1 MKLHRLTRVGVILLA
16 LILGLGLSMHSVQ
29 NVQVAD
35 KMTAVVGID
44 MALLANC
51 DICCKDA
58 DFCTG
63 VCNAGFLCGQMA
75 ISVDTAYN
83 AFETAMFD
91 VPYRLAGVDPISSP
105 DPHPPKRHPL
115 A

>member
-1 MKLHRLTRVGVILLA
+1 MKLHRFTRVGIILLA

-29 NVQVAD
+29 NVQIPD
-35 KMTAVVGID
+35 NIIDVVGID
-44 MALLANC
+44 MPLLANC
-51 DICCKDA
+51 NSRCRDA

-63 VCNAGFLCGQMA
+63 LCNAGFLWRQMA

>member
-1 MKLHRLTRVGVILLA
+1 MKLHRYNCVGVILLA
-16 LILGLGLSMHSVQ
+16 LILGLGLSMHGDQSVQ
-29 NVQVAD
+29 ITDN
-35 KMTAVVGID
+35 MTAAVGID
-44 MALLANC
+44 MPLLANC
-51 DICCKDA
+51 NNCCKDA

-75 ISVDTAYN
+75 IFVDTAYN

-91 VPYRLAGVDPISSP
+91 VPYRLAGADFISSP
-105 DPHPPKRHPL
+105 DPLPPKRHPL

>member
-1 MKLHRLTRVGVILLA
+1 MKLHRFTRVGVILLA
-16 LILGLGLSMHSVQ
+16 LILGLGLSMHGDQSVQ
-29 NVQVAD
+29 MAEN
-35 KMTAVVGID
+35 MTATVDID
-44 MALLANC
+44 MPLLANC
-51 DICCKDA
+51 NSCCKVA

-91 VPYRLAGVDPISSP
+91 VPYRRAGADLISSP
-105 DPHPPKRHPL
+105 DPLPPKRHPL